1 MGEKVIAVIPARGG
15 SKGIPKKNIKDFCGR
30 PLIAWSILHAVNSS
44 QVDAVYVTSDSEEIL
59 EIAKHYGAK
68 TIKRPAEISGDTSP
82 SESALRHALEAIGAD
97 PTVVIMLQPTSP
109 LRKPDDINRAL
120 GQFFSEGW
128 DSCFSGAE
136 LEDFLI
142 WRRNKDKQLIPVNY
156 DYKNRGRRQDRDVEF
171 VENGSIYIFKR
182 ELFMKTGNRLG
193 GQIGVSLM
201 DFWQSFEIDQPKDWE
216 FLEFFFKKY
225 LSGFYLR

>member
-1 MGEKVIAVIPARGG
+1 MGEKIIAIIPARGG
-15 SKGIPKKNIKDFCGR
+15 SKGIPKKNIKDFCGK

-44 QVDAVYVTSDSEEIL
+44 KVDAAYVTSDSQEIL
-59 EIAKHYGAK
+59 EIAKEYGAK
-68 TIKRPAEISGDTSP
+68 TIKRPVEISGDTSS
-82 SESALRHALEAIGAD
+82 SESAFRHALEVIGTD
-97 PTVVIMLQPTSP
+97 PEVIVVLQPTSP
-109 LRKPDDINRAL
+109 LRKPDNIDRAL
-120 GQFFSEGW
+120 EQFFIERW

-142 WRRNKDKQLIPVNY
+142 WRKNKDRQLLPINY
-156 DYKNRGRRQDRDVEF
+156 DYQNRGRRQDRDVEF

-193 GQIGVSLM
+193 GRIGVSLM

-216 FLEFFFKKY
+216 FVELLFKKY